1 MQVISAPQPQESFT
15 DYIAQLDPEGGFVS
29 LIGLRGQSVR
39 IPLKAED
46 SQFDELNNSMLQL
59 EQMAPQKGRRTS
71 ILQPHE
77 INSNRFK
84 IHTVDYQEGEFH

>member
-1 MQVISAPQPQESFT
+1 
-15 DYIAQLDPEGGFVS
+15 
-29 LIGLRGQSVR
+29 
-39 IPLKAED
+39 
-46 SQFDELNNSMLQL
+46 MLQL

-84 IHTVDYQEGEFH
+84 ILTVDYQEGEFLQPPVPRNRRCSFVFEEQESEASQRGGLVIEDEYV